1 MLLRSSSTPIH
12 LKCHSSPWLSTQNSS
27 PDQLDFSVHTLK
39 LSRSSSASSSS
50 SSSWGQQKM
59 GRAFSET
66 DLISMMRSPPASKK
80 CVESTD
86 IYYQKM
92 IEANPGN
99 SLLLGNYARFLKEV
113 RCDFVKAEEYC
124 GRSILANPSDG
135 DILAL
140 YADLLWQSHKDP
152 VRAETYFDQAIKAA
166 PDDCYVL
173 ASYARFLDRE
183 RGGGG
188 KFKKPASRKPPAS
201 PYARP
206 LAVPARRGG
215 WLAKLVDPAYRL
227 ISGGAA
233 RIIPSFLTRDSSI
246 APPLLPVAESN
257 EDEEVILSA
266 KDEEKCTSSSV
277 IFKSTERKDPS
288 ELLDKEKRMSQDEKP
303 GQEIQDNSHDDSEI
317 SRIEQ
322 LMKGKTFSREEI
334 TRLTEILKSK
344 TKITDEQEKEKPS
357 MTVERDTEVA
367 LLLHDTPRRLTERR
381 QEDVNRTLLG
391 PLTPLPQRNV
401 QDEVGASPIDVAR
414 AYMGSRMPDQS
425 PGPHFLTKEKRDP
438 ENAYK
443 SYLALPSSKP
453 EPCWPGSMVREQ
465 QGYSTPQNQR
475 SRFGLHDFPR
485 TPYSRTLLSKSRTKP
500 QGDSRCLDLSAK
512 TFQQSQMS
520 TYGQVR
526 TKNDVFESSYGSVGP
541 IRRMRNKLGSETQ
554 PRKSIF
560 LNPSKGASP
569 IEKPF
574 APKMFLPAVGTTKG
588 IDETIGTS
596 KSNIVDHAV
605 PTETTRIIL
614 EHFNRHKPTPREK
627 ADELKLATAWKKP
640 SWADVSDARPN
651 GSVNLP
657 VFRESQVLKTTEL
670 GTTTSF
676 KDGDNGKG
684 IVQMNSG
691 DSSLGVDK
699 ATTDVNTRAPVLK
712 TDANAGPSLFTQNT
726 DSQFKGFLTDSSVP
740 SSHQGSIGTNIGPRG
755 TVPNWSFQQQSN
767 GQNASTLSNP
777 LSSKPAKELPAHTSG
792 TKPTLPAIAISK
804 PDLGRGIFSDNG
816 LGFSF
821 PVPVSSGTLSEPP
834 TPSMPSSATKVASNP
849 EEPSAVPSYSFG
861 MKKSSPPLVFSFPS
875 TSSTPLITDPSN
887 IKFNFGTEEKP
898 RLSFSAAGK
907 TIC

>member
-1 MLLRSSSTPIH
+1 M
-12 LKCHSSPWLSTQNSS
+12 
-27 PDQLDFSVHTLK
+27 
-39 LSRSSSASSSS
+39 
-50 SSSWGQQKM
+50 
-59 GRAFSET
+59 
-66 DLISMMRSPPASKK
+66 
-80 CVESTD
+80 
-86 IYYQKM
+86 
-92 IEANPGN
+92 EAKT
-99 SLLLGNYARFLKEV
+99 AA
-113 RCDFVKAEEYC
+113 AE
-124 GRSILANPSDG
+124 P
-135 DILAL
+135 L
-140 YADLLWQSHKDP
+140 YND
-152 VRAETYFDQAIKAA
+152 R
-166 PDDCYVL
+166 
-173 ASYARFLDRE
+173 DRE

-257 EDEEVILSA
+257 DTEDEEVILSA

-277 IFKSTERKDPS
+277 IFKSTERKDPN
-288 ELLDKEKRMSQDEKP
+288 ELLDKEKRMSQDEKL

-344 TKITDEQEKEKPS
+344 VTIEQEKEKPS
-357 MTVERDTEVA
+357 MTVERDTEEA

-381 QEDVNRTLLG
+381 QEDVNRALLGPLTPLPQRNVSQLLPLTVLSWFCLLLNWSSLLCREEITRLTEILKSKVTIEQEKEKPSMTVERDTEEALLLHDTPRRLTERRQEDVNRALLG

-425 PGPHFLTKEKRDP
+425 PGPHFITKEKRDP
-438 ENAYK
+438 ENSYK

-574 APKMFLPAVGTTKG
+574 APKMFLPAVGTNKG

-605 PTETTRIIL
+605 PTETTRIML

-627 ADELKLATAWKKP
+627 ADELKLATDWKKP

-691 DSSLGVDK
+691 DNSLGVDK
-699 ATTDVNTRAPVLK
+699 ATTGVNTRAPVLK
-712 TDANAGPSLFTQNT
+712 TDANAGPSLFTQNS
-726 DSQFKGFLTDSSVP
+726 DSQFKGFLSDSSIP
-740 SSHQGSIGTNIGPRG
+740 SSHKGSIGTNIGPRG

-816 LGFSF
+816 LGFTF

-887 IKFNFGTEEKP
+887 IKFNFGTDEKP

-907 TIC
+907 PALGEAHLVTLVGKAA